1 MSSVTLYS
9 GTSWTMFAVFEG
21 YNGWECM
28 ESVASRLVKDV
39 MESLLGLVSQ
49 YVPISAEHAE
59 VGTGMFSVSDP
70 DTEEPYSEAVDNTIK
85 KAFVDL
91 DYGIVHQSLN
101 VALASDP
108 PSPPAISRTLGPAL
122 TGSSAL
128 LSFYDREAQELRVAL
143 TGDSRAILGRKARK
157 GQKASTYEVHVL
169 AEDQIWQNPNE
180 QARLRALHP
189 ESFSSNTKLSVPTT
203 RAFGLAAYKWGVGLQ
218 QRLHREFLGA
228 DPPPADVKTPPYLT
242 AEPEIATI
250 KVEPGDFL
258 VLASSGLWKSLTSE
272 EVVGLVGLWID
283 KEMNVI
289 NTDLDVPSFA
299 PTRRFGED
307 TSEGLSTFEPE
318 DLPVVL
324 GRKDETVMYTRWR
337 TQKKFVC
344 VDNNAAAHVARNAL
358 GGADEDLLTALMVMQ
373 PPRAGKFRF
382 VSIAVSVFMALRTD
396 SGTVIGMI

>member
-1 MSSVTLYS
+1 
-9 GTSWTMFAVFEG
+9 MFAVFEG

-28 ESVASRLVKDV
+28 EAVASRLLKDV
-39 MESLLGLVSQ
+39 TESLTGLVSQ
-49 YVPISAEHAE
+49 YVPFSAEHAE
-59 VGTGMFSVSDP
+59 VGTGMFSVSNPDP
-70 DTEEPYSEAVDNTIK
+70 EEPYSEAVDNAIK

-91 DYGIVHQSLN
+91 DYGIVQQPLN

-108 PSPPAISRTLGPAL
+108 PSPSAVSRALGPAL

-128 LSFYDREAQELRVAL
+128 LSFYDHEIRELKIAQ

-157 GQKASTYEVHVL
+157 GRKASTYEVHL
-169 AEDQIWQNPNE
+169 LGEEQIWQNSDE

-189 ESFSSNTKLSVPTT
+189 GESFSSETEHSVPAT

-242 AEPEIATI
+242 AQPEITTI

-283 KEMNVI
+283 KEMMSVTTN
-289 NTDLDVPSFA
+289 LDDTSFS
-299 PTRRFGED
+299 PTRHFGED
-307 TSEGLSTFEPE
+307 TSEGLSTFDPG

-324 GRKDETVMYTRWR
+324 GKKDETVMYTRWR
-337 TQKKFVC
+337 AQKKFVC

-373 PPRAGKFRF
+373 PPRATKFRSVSLLLLFSSPRELIF
-382 VSIAVSVFMALRTD
+382 VLRQ
-396 SGTVIGMI
+396 G